1 MPPAIR
7 KSTLMDQPL
16 HHQTLSM
23 DTSPNA
29 IQDLLLDLVQQSVV
43 LAEDLQQLPEEKRSA
58 LMSSRSLQQLVDQLL
73 ATRLITPYL
82 AERISN
88 QKFFGLALG
97 NYRILDRIGVGGM
110 GVVFKAEH
118 IRLRRPV
125 AIKVLATSLEP
136 DAKLLG
142 RFYAETRSVA
152 RIQHPNI
159 VSAIDVGEVFPSDPM
174 ASPLHYFVME
184 FVAGRDLETIVTED
198 GPMPVV
204 KAASVIVQIAEALA
218 EAHRHDLIHRDIKPS
233 NILVTEEDKAK
244 LLDFGLARHFTH
256 RLTEPGTVL
265 GTIGYMAPEQAKD
278 ATKLDSRA
286 DIYSLGA
293 TLFWCVTGRDP
304 FPSTGQV
311 AHDLAV
317 RLTQPPPSARQV
329 CNHVPPGLDLVI
341 SRMMAVA
348 LEERYPT
355 ALAVTRALVP
365 FLGKSRGP
373 DSIYDLHLDEPRGQ
387 RLTNSEQC
395 AFSRRVLIVDDEA
408 PVRDICKRSLMA
420 KGISC
425 HEAKTGQEAL
435 EALQT
440 LPFDLVLL
448 DVVLPDCK
456 GPELLQHIRA
466 RCTQRNLKVVM
477 MSGTSK
483 GDDLAQLI
491 LQGADDY
498 LTKPFSLTEL
508 QARIRSCLRLK
519 HAQDA
524 QETLRDQLQSANAE
538 LEQALSVQEVEL
550 ANSREM
556 LVHGFSQVVVQRG
569 VEGSDHLKRIQSYC
583 QILAAGFAAANPSV
597 PGLNEAWLRR
607 LEMAAPLHDLGMFAL
622 PDHILHNSGKLNDE
636 DRMLLQSHT
645 TIGAEMLQALSGRY
659 QFSRDLLQLGAE
671 IARSHH
677 ERYDGSGYPDKL
689 RGNDVPLS
697 ARIVGFADVYDALRS
712 RRPYKPALSHKMA
725 MITILNAQHE
735 QFDPCLIQVFQ
746 SNHEHFER
754 IFREKSD

>member
-1 MPPAIR
+1 MPPAVR
-7 KSTLMDQPL
+7 KSTLMDQPSS
-16 HHQTLSM
+16 HKTLSL
-23 DTSPNA
+23 DVSPSA
-29 IQDLLLDLVQQSVV
+29 LQDFLLDLVQQSVV
-43 LAEDLQQLPEEKRSA
+43 LAEDLQLLPEEKRTA
-58 LMSSRSLQQLVDQLL
+58 LMASRTMQHLVDQLL
-73 ATRLITPYL
+73 AAKLITPYL
-82 AERISN
+82 AERILN
-88 QKFFGLALG
+88 QKLFGLALG

-118 IRLRRPV
+118 IRLRRSV
-125 AIKVLATSLEP
+125 AIKVLASSLQP

-142 RFYAETRSVA
+142 RFYAETRAVA

-159 VSAIDVGEVFPSDPM
+159 VSAIDVGEVFPTDPM

-184 FVAGRDLETIVTED
+184 YVAGRDLEAIVTED
-198 GPMPVV
+198 GPMPVA
-204 KAASVIVQIAEALA
+204 KAAAIIVQIAEALA

-233 NILVTEEDKAK
+233 NVLVTEDDLAK

-278 ATKLDSRA
+278 ATMLDSRA

-311 AHDLAV
+311 AHDLTA

-329 CNHVPPGLDLVI
+329 NSQVPPGLDLVI
-341 SRMMAVA
+341 GRMMAVA
-348 LEERYPT
+348 PEQRYPT
-355 ALAVTRALVP
+355 ALAVARALVP
-365 FLGKSRGP
+365 FLNKSRGP
-373 DSIYDLHLDEPRGQ
+373 DSVYDLHLDEPRVQ
-387 RLTNSEQC
+387 RLMNSEQC
-395 AFSRRVLIVDDEA
+395 AFSRRVLIVDDETGI
-408 PVRDICKRSLMA
+408 REICKRALTA
-420 KGISC
+420 KGICC

-435 EALQT
+435 EAL
-440 LPFDLVLL
+440 LSMPFDLVLL

-466 RCTQRNLKVVM
+466 RCTQRHLKVVM
-477 MSGTSK
+477 MSGTST

-508 QARIRSCLRLK
+508 QARVRSSLRLK
-519 HAQDA
+519 QAQDT
-524 QETLRDQLQSANAE
+524 QETLRDQLQSANGE
-538 LEQALSVQEVEL
+538 LEQALSMQEVEL

-556 LVHGFSQVVVQRG
+556 LVRGFAQMVVQRG
-569 VEGSDHLKRIQSYC
+569 VESSEHLKRLQAYC
-583 QILAAGFAAANPSV
+583 QILGPGYAAANPDV
-597 PGLNEAWLRR
+597 PGLNEAWLGR
-607 LEMAAPLHDLGMFAL
+607 LEMAVPLHDLGMFTL
-622 PDHILHNSGKLNDE
+622 PDHILHNAGKLSNE
-636 DRMLLQSHT
+636 ERMHLQSHT
-645 TIGAEMLQALSGRY
+645 TIGAELLQSLAGQY
-659 QFSRDLLQLGAE
+659 HFSRDLLQLGAE

-677 ERYDGSGYPDKL
+677 ERYDGSGYPDKVP
-689 RGNDVPLS
+689 GNDIPLS
-697 ARIVGFADVYDALRS
+697 ARIVAVADVYDALRS

-735 QFDPCLIQVFQ
+735 QFDPCLLKVFQ
-746 SNHEHFER
+746 SNNEHFDR
-754 IFREKSD
+754 IFREKSV